1 MNNYKIS
8 RRNRFITAVKRIV
21 VVLVIFV
28 SNTKN
33 RLYKQN
39 NSARASH
46 FLGTCTF
53 LYRSLNN

>member
-8 RRNRFITAVKRIV
+8 RRNRSIKAVKRIV

-33 RLYKQN
+33 RLYEQN

-46 FLGTCTF
+46 FSGTCTF

>member
-8 RRNRFITAVKRIV
+8 RRNRSITAVKRIV

-33 RLYKQN
+33 RLYEQN

-46 FLGTCTF
+46 FLGTCIF
-53 LYRSLNN
+53 L

>member
-21 VVLVIFV
+21 VLVIFV

-33 RLYKQN
+33 RLYEQN